1 MERKYNLR
9 TIMKT
14 AHQYRKE
21 YKISMGTALKISWR
35 KEKAL
40 KKAEELGKNSGWN
53 YKTFAR
59 GWDKYGKHRIYISFR
74 TFTNAWNPKRNEQVG
89 WIDCET
95 GDYNFTYYN

>member
-1 MERKYNLR
+1 MKRKYNLR

-40 KKAEELGKNSGWN
+40 KKLKN
-53 YKTFAR
+53 
-59 GWDKYGKHRIYISFR
+59 
-74 TFTNAWNPKRNEQVG
+74 
-89 WIDCET
+89 
-95 GDYNFTYYN
+95 